1 MHGLTKLDA
10 GLLALGVAVMDE
22 WDRLPEGGEIRIGK
36 IEGKPAGDGWISR
49 AIAEVQ
55 HLESTGIGE
64 EEL

>member
-1 MHGLTKLDA
+1 
-10 GLLALGVAVMDE
+10 MDE